1 MYREAFIKTE
11 EEYGVMACN
20 VECFWQ
26 SFTGSCYG
34 IPLLVVGV
42 EMSFGGFII
51 TRAPL
56 FLRSYMTEMT
66 HTDTQKKR
74 TVIAFFPPPFSPPVH
89 ITAEIWDWGLWEESS
104 VAGLTANLGLQKQTC
119 PLRLGARTVIHA
131 FAYTRPLSSSSV
143 FIFETLTPVLF
154 HLLCT

>member
-34 IPLLVVGV
+34 IVACCGSGNEFWGIHYNKSSSV
-42 EMSFGGFII
+42 FAFIHD
-51 TRAPL
+51 RDD
-56 FLRSYMTEMT
+56 T
-66 HTDTQKKR
+66 HRHAKKR

-131 FAYTRPLSSSSV
+131 FTYTRPLSSSSF